1 MVSYGSFS
9 SLGRT
14 DLAALHERHQQEYTE
29 LQSKKLAL
37 DLTRGKP
44 CSEQLDLSNAL
55 LSLPGSDYRDGEG
68 TDTRNYG
75 GQHGL
80 PELRGI
86 FGELLGGGQ
95 GKVLSFFDGAAGLH
109 GPADVV
115 HGIDRV
121 NGGWTGGL
129 EGLKNGLDVE
139 REFSQ
144 IPSPKSPCALG

>member
-14 DLAALHERHQQEYTE
+14 DLAALHERHQQDYAE

-37 DLTRGKP
+37 NLTRGKP
-44 CSEQLDLSNAL
+44 CSEQLDLSSAL

-80 PELRGI
+80 PELRAI
-86 FGELLGGGQ
+86 FGALLGIPVQ
-95 GKVLSFFDGAAGLH
+95 NPIAGNNASLELMHDVIMFSMLH
-109 GPADVV
+109 GGVDSSRPEKDEPKVRFHCPV
-115 HGIDRV
+115 RGSDRH
-121 NGGWTGGL
+121 
-129 EGLKNGLDVE
+129 
-139 REFSQ
+139 F
-144 IPSPKSPCALG
+144 A